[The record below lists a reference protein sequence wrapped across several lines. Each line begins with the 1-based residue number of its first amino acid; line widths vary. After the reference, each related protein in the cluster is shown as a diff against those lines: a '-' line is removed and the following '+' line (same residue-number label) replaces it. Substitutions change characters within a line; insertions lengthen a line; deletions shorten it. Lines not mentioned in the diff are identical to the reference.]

1 MQTVQIMSKAHR
13 IRYTRRFFPA
23 PTADLRLRLFSE
35 LGDTSEIEIDQA
47 ASPDTEGVVSLVH
60 EEQPEVKRSS
70 WVLYEQE
77 PFSQEIEDYRD
88 RRLRAL
94 VESMHDLRAGKS
106 MYSRRVVSIWAYQR
120 RLARSGKD
128 YSKLLSGKEER

>member
-1 MQTVQIMSKAHR
+1 MCRCLEEEVS
-13 IRYTRRFFPA
+13 
-23 PTADLRLRLFSE
+23 
-35 LGDTSEIEIDQA
+35 QA
-47 ASPDTEGVVSLVH
+47 H
-60 EEQPEVKRSS
+60 EEQSGTKRSS

-88 RRLRAL
+88 RRRTAL

-120 RLARSGKD
+120 RLTRNGRD
-128 YSKLLSGKEER
+128 YSKAIKRERG